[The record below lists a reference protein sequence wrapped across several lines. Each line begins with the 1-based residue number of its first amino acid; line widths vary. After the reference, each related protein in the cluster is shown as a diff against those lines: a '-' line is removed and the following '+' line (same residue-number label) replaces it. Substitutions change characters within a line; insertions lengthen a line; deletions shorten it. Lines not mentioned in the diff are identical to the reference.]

1 VLGRGYTY
9 LLEENLFLM
18 ESSLSSLPMYTMEIY
33 LLPEEVHH
41 KMDSTRTLDRKRNII
56 WSNGMN

>member
-1 VLGRGYTY
+1 
-9 LLEENLFLM
+9 
-18 ESSLSSLPMYTMEIY
+18 MYTMEIY